1 MIRNLGEFIFN
12 RVKKAEAEL
21 DKEKINKKGYDS
33 LFSKREGKETGGTLY
48 DEFVVYD
55 PHQAIPRYIVHYKNL
70 NFDPASMPQSQFST
84 DQNLT
89 RIEYHMSSHFSGDSP
104 AEYHFRLAESQF
116 FRMSS
121 RNDHKVNQL
130 STAFMASNSS
140 LFDFFYRFQ
149 KTSFLSIYL

>member
-1 MIRNLGEFIFN
+1 MIRNLGEFILY
-12 RVKKAEAEL
+12 RVQKAQADL
-21 DKEKINKKGYDS
+21 DKERINKRGYDS
-33 LFSKREGKETGGTLY
+33 LFSKREGNQTGGTLY

-70 NFDPASMPQSQFST
+70 SFDPAAMPPSQISA

-89 RIEYHMSSHFSGDSP
+89 RIQYKMSPNFSEDSP

-121 RNDHKVNQL
+121 RNDYKVNQL
-130 STAFMASNSS
+130 HG
-140 LFDFFYRFQ
+140 FQ
-149 KTSFLSIYL
+149 LLAV